1 MLVRGPNEKL
11 SDTVILFLP
20 GKSPAGAFVKRW
32 TKILIAVAVVVVA
45 LILAIPLFVN
55 ANTFRP
61 VIQKQLSQVFGRD
74 VKFGDLKLSVLH
86 GQMTA
91 SDLTVSED
99 PAFGAGPFLTAD
111 QLRIGIRL
119 RPLLFSH
126 ELEIRSFVIESPKI
140 NVTRGQNGTWNVSSI
155 GHHVQAVAQSGKT
168 PGPLPPLPDL
178 KVALV
183 NIDDGTITASE
194 LPAQG
199 DPSVYKHVNVEVRD
213 FSFTSSFP
221 FQLGADLP
229 AGGTV
234 SVVGHAGPVNRDDAA
249 TTPLDAELIVKGLTP
264 VAAGFLNPESGF
276 SLIADLDMKIS
287 SDGTTLTNSGSALL
301 TNLKLRKG
309 ASAAPKPIGI
319 AYKGT
324 HVLKAA
330 SGTIED
336 AAIQVGDAAIHLNGT
351 YQPVGSGASDPNLNL
366 KLTGQ
371 SLPVDD
377 LQPLMTAAGI
387 RLPNNA
393 VLKGGTIG
401 INLAVSGQAK
411 SLVIVGDISA
421 DKTRMV
427 GFDVGSKI
435 HGIAAL
441 SGVKTG
447 DTTDIDQ
454 LRAHIRMSNTGVVVD
469 KVYAVI
475 PAMGE
480 LTGSGVCS
488 PANQLDFNLVAKV
501 ENAGGIGK
509 IGVGLMTALHGGS
522 GDQKGVPLKVV
533 GTPDDPVITA
543 DLGDVVGKTKHSIT
557 GFFTGKKKESNK

>member
-1 MLVRGPNEKL
+1 M
-11 SDTVILFLP
+11 
-20 GKSPAGAFVKRW
+20 KRW
-32 TKILIAVAVVVVA
+32 TKILIAVAAVVVA
-45 LILAIPLFVN
+45 VILAIPLFVN

-126 ELEIRSFVIESPKI
+126 ELEIRSFVINSPKI
-140 NVTRGQNGTWNVSSI
+140 NVTRAANGTWNVSSI
-155 GHHVQAVAQSGKT
+155 GHHVEAVAQSAGNGAVKP
-168 PGPLPPLPDL
+168 PGAPVALPPLPDL

-183 NIDDGTITASE
+183 NIDNGTITASE
-194 LPAQG
+194 LPAHG
-199 DPSVYKHVNVEVRD
+199 DPSVYTHVNVEVRD

-234 SVVGHAGPVNRDDAA
+234 SVVGHAGAINRDDAA
-249 TTPLDAELIVKGLTP
+249 TTPLDAQLIVKGLTP

-276 SLIADLDMKIS
+276 SLVADLDMKVS

-301 TNLKLRKG
+301 TDLKLRKG

-324 HVLKAA
+324 HLLKAA

-351 YQPVGSGASDPNLNL
+351 YQPVGAGASDPYLNL

-377 LQPLMTAAGI
+377 LQPLMTAAGV
-387 RLPNNA
+387 RLPNNS

-401 INLAVSGQAK
+401 MNLAVSGQAK
-411 SLVIVGDISA
+411 ALVIVGEISA
-421 DKTRMV
+421 DKTRLV

-454 LRAHIRMSNTGVVVD
+454 LRAHIHMSNAGVVVD

-480 LTGSGVCS
+480 LTGSGACS

-543 DLGDVVGKTKHSIT
+543 DLGSVVGKTKHSIT
-557 GFFTGKKKESNK
+557 GFFTGKKKENNK